1 MNISAMLV
9 RRLNLKTA
17 LSALTIISMGA
28 FGTATMA
35 QEPSARLIVTG
46 TAKVS
51 LTGLDLST
59 PDGVRAARQRVRAAA
74 QRVCAKVADSA
85 DMSTRLNYLTCI
97 ENAMASTVAQ
107 IEALAIKNSAQR
119 LANSSG
125 K

>member
-17 LSALTIISMGA
+17 LSGLTMTTMGA
-28 FGTATMA
+28 FGTASVA
-35 QEPSARLIVTG
+35 QESSAPLTVTG

-51 LTGLDLST
+51 LIGLDLST

-97 ENAMASTVAQ
+97 DNAMAPAVAQ
-107 IEALAIKNSAQR
+107 IEAFAIKSSAQR
-119 LANSSG
+119 LANSAG
-125 K
+125 N